1 MHIVVSDDGDRDVI
15 ANSVQLIAGRTGQ
28 EYNQRK
34 QRKGAFWEDR
44 YHATAI
50 ECDEHLISCMLYV
63 DMNMVRA
70 GVVKHPRQWPFCGFH
85 EISSPRLGYAIIDHR
100 KLVELLRMKDL
111 EGFQKT
117 YSYWLDEILRGGTQG
132 REGKWTEAI
141 AVGGKEFVDTTA
153 EKLGF
158 RAKGRDVKLV
168 NGGYELREPDNSYS
182 SDFDPENEAL
192 SNKNAYYWNESPE
205 IST

>member
-1 MHIVVSDDGDRDVI
+1 
-15 ANSVQLIAGRTGQ
+15 
-28 EYNQRK
+28 
-34 QRKGAFWEDR
+34 
-44 YHATAI
+44 
-50 ECDEHLISCMLYV
+50 MLRV
-63 DMNMVRA
+63 
-70 GVVKHPRQWPFCGFH
+70 
-85 EISSPRLGYAIIDHR
+85 
-100 KLVELLRMKDL
+100 KDL
-111 EGFQKT
+111 EDLEKT
-117 YSYWLDEILRGGTQG
+117 YNHWLDEILRGGTRG

-141 AVGGKEFVDTTA
+141 AVGSKKFVEATV
-153 EKLGF
+153 EELGI